1 MPPPLSFL
9 EKEEEEDQKLEWSRD
24 GDKKGENFRSKFSIV
39 LADRER
45 AYGWPSIKRNAK
57 RGIDQW
63 DKDGSGC
70 TVLGLGI
77 MAVIMRS
84 ATSFLIVSR

>member
-1 MPPPLSFL
+1 MPLLSFFSFL
-9 EKEEEEDQKLEWSRD
+9 EEEEEEDQKLELVARW
-24 GDKKGENFRSKFSIV
+24 DKKGENFRSKFSIV
-39 LADRER
+39 RLTAP
-45 AYGWPSIKRNAK
+45 GWPSIKRNAK